1 MFSKSSLYLQDNS
14 IKQYNNNHNSLLV
27 FYNAYLYYNNNM
39 YEQHRSDQRSSTS
52 NYYQEKKRKE
62 SDLKLNKSKKKSSK
76 SEFDDARL
84 FCDDCNKF
92 YDNICPYHKQ
102 SYIPDKKISKSLIKH
117 SQRLSDLTCPDGII
131 IKSSTILKAG
141 KGVFATK
148 RFEKN
153 TFFGPYMGTRHS
165 NFKSAQESGYA
176 WSIADKYGKK
186 NNFIDNLIV
195 FYFLQGP
202 NTVEQQNLQPIQY
215 DRNMFYKTMRTIR
228 PGEEL
233 FVYYGDDYARF
244 LGIRP
249 FSMNIIQKNID
260 DNHNIND
267 ND

>member
-1 MFSKSSLYLQDNS
+1 
-14 IKQYNNNHNSLLV
+14 
-27 FYNAYLYYNNNM
+27 
-39 YEQHRSDQRSSTS
+39 
-52 NYYQEKKRKE
+52 
-62 SDLKLNKSKKKSSK
+62 
-76 SEFDDARL
+76 
-84 FCDDCNKF
+84 
-92 YDNICPYHKQ
+92 
-102 SYIPDKKISKSLIKH
+102 
-117 SQRLSDLTCPDGII
+117 
-131 IKSSTILKAG
+131 
-141 KGVFATK
+141 
-148 RFEKN
+148 
-153 TFFGPYMGTRHS
+153 

-244 LGIRP
+244 LGIKP